1 MTSVRRAAD
10 GLRYVLYYGLATRL
24 PRSYGVGGPLAA
36 RLRRA
41 LVTPL
46 LARAGEDVNIEAG
59 AVFGSGAQIVLGA
72 RSGLG
77 VDADIHGPVTI
88 GDDVMM
94 GPRCTILT
102 RNHRIDDVTVPMNQQ
117 GFGDYHP
124 VVIEDDVWIGANVTI
139 MPGVRVGT
147 GSVLAAGAVVAHD
160 VPPFSIVGGVP
171 AKVLRDRREALP
183 AAAADGVDARVSGPV
198 TDV

>member
-1 MTSVRRAAD
+1 MTAVRRAAD
-10 GLRYVLYYGLATRL
+10 GLRYLLYYGVLTHL
-24 PRSYGVGGPLAA
+24 PRSYAVGGSVGS

-41 LVTPL
+41 VAGPL
-46 LARAGEDVNIEAG
+46 LAQVGSDVNIETG
-59 AVFGSGAQIVLGA
+59 AVFGSGGEVVLGD

-77 VDADIHGPVTI
+77 VDAEIHGPVTI

-102 RNHRIDDVTVPMNQQ
+102 RNHRIGDVTVPMNQQ
-117 GFGDYHP
+117 GFADYQP
-124 VVIEDDVWIGANVTI
+124 VVVEDDVWIGANVTI
-139 MPGVRVGT
+139 MPGVRIGT

-171 AKVLRDRREALP
+171 AKVLRDRRDAHREPPGRSDRAGM
-183 AAAADGVDARVSGPV
+183 ADA
-198 TDV
+198 

>member
-1 MTSVRRAAD
+1 MNSVRRAAN
-10 GLRYVLYYGLATRL
+10 GLRYVLYYGVAAHL
-24 PRSYGVGGPLAA
+24 PRSYAVGGPVGT

-41 LVTPL
+41 VAGPL
-46 LARAGEDVNIEAG
+46 LAQVGKDVNIEAG
-59 AVFGSGAQIVLGA
+59 AAFGSGAQIVLGD

-102 RNHRIDDVTVPMNQQ
+102 RNHRIDDVTVSMNQQ
-117 GFGDYHP
+117 GFGDYQP

-171 AKVLRDRREALP
+171 AKVLRDRRQPPREQVGRAAEAG
-183 AAAADGVDARVSGPV
+183 GVDA
-198 TDV
+198 